1 MSLKIKSALF
11 ALLVVPSVGFAADA
25 DLNEIENYLT
35 QAHVNHHS
43 VSDVNSLVAEK
54 PTAAGAEMKAKDQ
67 GIDLSTIW
75 TAQPRV
81 FGHEVF

>member
-25 DLNEIENYLT
+25 DLQDVQNYLSYT
-35 QAHVNHHS
+35 NAVSH

-54 PTAAGAEMKAKDQ
+54 PTAAGAEMKAKDETV
-67 GIDLSTIW
+67 DFTTIW